1 MCGGL
6 TLVVRRLNKNAY
18 KIKETF
24 RKATPPQREG
34 GYLLMRKKADETK
47 KAEPLSKFSLFLF

>member
-1 MCGGL
+1 M
-6 TLVVRRLNKNAY
+6 VRRLNKNAY

-47 KAEPLSKFSLFLF
+47 KAEPLSKSSLFLF